1 MALPI
6 FAAGVAVGALAVAA
20 FNNRAK
26 IADKLQ
32 KGVKQAKKIARKELD
47 EAFKFA
53 EKVKDELKLQKPK
66 RVQSRKRK
74 TAVKQKTENK
84 NAS

>member
-1 MALPI
+1 MALPL
-6 FAAGVAVGALAVAA
+6 FAVGIAVGALAVTA

-26 IADKLQ
+26 IADGFE
-32 KGVKQAKKIARKELD
+32 KGAKFAKKIARKELD

-53 EKVKDELKLQKPK
+53 EKVKREIKPQKPK
-66 RVQSRKRK
+66 RTQNRKRK
-74 TAVKQKTENK
+74 TTVKKEDK